1 MTALETQPAFDRFL
15 FRGAGDV
22 ATIDTGRARIERRS
36 LGAIDIPDGL
46 VYACD
51 PGVPVDDQ
59 PLAQRLA
66 PGNYE
71 VVLFV
76 AVRTDF
82 DLKNSTA
89 ERNAAAALVC
99 SSETPER
106 WEPASRHSV
115 PADATAYAV
124 DSGTG
129 CFMGSRATQPIFE
142 ADEASGNAIME
153 ALKEAPGAIVA
164 FKGEAAV
171 AVFTSGCGDGVYE
184 TWLGRDARGEVSMIL
199 TDFEILESADYV
211 AAARAKWAIRAAR
224 KWWQFWR

>member
-1 MTALETQPAFDRFL
+1 MTALDNQPAFDRFL
-15 FRGAGDV
+15 FRGSGDV

-36 LGAIDIPDGL
+36 LGAIDIPDGR

-66 PGNYE
+66 PGSYE

-76 AVRTDF
+76 AVRTDS
-82 DLKNSTA
+82 DLHNSTA

-99 SSETPER
+99 SSGTPER
-106 WEPASRHSV
+106 WEPASRQGV

-124 DSGTG
+124 DSGAG
-129 CFMGSRATQPIFE
+129 CFMGTRATQPIFE
-142 ADEASGNAIME
+142 ADAASGNAIME
-153 ALKEAPGAIVA
+153 ALKEASGAIVA
-164 FKGEAAV
+164 LKGEAAA
-171 AVFTSGCGDGVYE
+171 AVFTSGCGDGVYD

-199 TDFEILESADYV
+199 TDFGILESADYV
-211 AAARAKWAIRAAR
+211 AATRAKWAMRAAK